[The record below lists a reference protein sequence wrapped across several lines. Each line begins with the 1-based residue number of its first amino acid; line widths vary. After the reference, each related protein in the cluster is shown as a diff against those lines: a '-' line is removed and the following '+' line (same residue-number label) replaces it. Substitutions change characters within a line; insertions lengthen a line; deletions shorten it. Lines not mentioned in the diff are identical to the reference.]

1 MCEGIGVGFV
11 CDHAHMHAQR
21 SEVDM
26 GCAVVLYF
34 IMVFLLSSFSF
45 SVSKI
50 LSWNL
55 R

>member
-1 MCEGIGVGFV
+1 MLYVCE
-11 CDHAHMHAQR
+11 HAHMHAQR

-26 GCAVVLYF
+26 GCAVLYF

-50 LSWNL
+50 LLLNL